1 MADFSQNTIIYANA
15 VSKLSHADTDGSHG
29 KADATH
35 YGHVKISDATNSTA
49 TDTAASSKAVQTVQ
63 SSLDTTNS
71 NVNNLTTKVNG
82 ITLTSLG
89 GAPAYSYGTSD
100 LTAGSSSLAT
110 GKLHFVYE

>member
-1 MADFSQNTIIYANA
+1 MADFIQNDIIKADE

-29 KADATH
+29 VADTTH
-35 YGHVKISDATNSTA
+35 YGHVKISDAIDSTA
-49 TDTAASSKAVQTVQ
+49 SDTAASSKAVNTIQ

-71 NVNNLTTKVNG
+71 NVSNLTTKVDG